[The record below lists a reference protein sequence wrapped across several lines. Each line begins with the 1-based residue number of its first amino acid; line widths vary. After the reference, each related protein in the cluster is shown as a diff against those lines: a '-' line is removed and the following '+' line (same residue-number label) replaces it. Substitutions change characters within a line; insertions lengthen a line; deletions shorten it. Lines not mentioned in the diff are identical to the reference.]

1 MINIKE
7 NLMTKKTFKRKII
20 MILLAGVCP
29 LMMGQNTGENREMS
43 VEESYRQESVELMI
57 IREQSR
63 ADSLEMKLIAL
74 EYIKEA
80 IDKGNTGVEIQ
91 GALEYLSM
99 EGVLNK
105 SIENGRVT
113 NNYPE
118 VRLKAATYL
127 GDLGTTEAKNTLIK
141 LLYIDKEPM
150 VLQEAVKS
158 LGKIGTNDNN
168 ETINAI
174 AGAVDRKS
182 NLQQPDNL
190 LAFSALDAYS
200 KIAKANGGIKDPMTI
215 QTIIR
220 IAEGNYTPTV
230 RNRAKQV
237 LADFRALASSESGDA
252 N

>member
-1 MINIKE
+1 M
-7 NLMTKKTFKRKII
+7 L
-20 MILLAGVCP
+20 LLAGVCP
-29 LMMGQNTGENREMS
+29 LVMGQNTGTNREMS

-63 ADSLEMKLIAL
+63 AESLEMKLIAL

-80 IDKGNTGVEIQ
+80 INKGNTGVEIQ
-91 GALEYLSM
+91 SALEYLSM

-118 VRLKAATYL
+118 VRLRAAAYL
-127 GDLGTTEAKNTLIK
+127 GDLGTPEAKNTLIK

-150 VLQEAVKS
+150 VLQEAIKS
-158 LGKIGTNDNN
+158 LGRIGMNDNN
-168 ETINAI
+168 ETLDAI
-174 AGAVDRKS
+174 SGAVDRKN
-182 NLQQPDNL
+182 NLNQPDNL
-190 LAFSALDAYS
+190 LAFSALEAYS
-200 KIAKANGGIKDPMTI
+200 KIAQANGGIKDPMVV

-237 LADFRALASSESGDA
+237 LADLRGLSSSEDGDS
-252 N
+252 